1 MNTTV
6 AEPVVLGSEELL
18 NLVATHGT
26 PLFIIDHEKI
36 RENYRTFKTHLP
48 RVQCYYAVKANS
60 DQRIIETLFEEGS
73 SFDVASYNEF
83 MQVYQYIK
91 HFDKKDKKYY
101 VWDKII
107 FSNTIKDSSTLAK
120 IRQFKPLMTFD
131 NSAELT
137 KIKRFCDTAGLVLR
151 LKVPDIGSQVEMS
164 SKFGAEPGDAQQLI
178 QQAFDMGL
186 TVEGLSF
193 HVGSQCTNF
202 DNYTVAL
209 SIASTILHEARKK
222 GFPLDLIDIGG
233 GFPVPYDNQVPAFTK
248 LAELLNSEF
257 TRLFPADVE
266 ILAEPGR
273 FIVATTATLV
283 SEIIGKAR
291 REGKVYYHINDGVYH
306 TFSGVVYDHWVP
318 NFRALKEGRPE
329 ICAVVGPT
337 CDSFDKIS
345 LSVALPWNLDVG
357 DYLVTENIGAYSIA
371 SSTKFN
377 GFDGAKVLHKNAR
390 EHGAPGSRLGSA
402 NGGPDGNHL
411 G

>member
-1 MNTTV
+1 MV
-6 AEPVVLGSEELL
+6 EQHGS
-18 NLVATHGT
+18 
-26 PLFIIDHEKI
+26 PLCILDHAII
-36 RENYRTFKTHLP
+36 RENYRTFKKHLP

-60 DQRIIETLFEEGS
+60 NQQIIETLFAEGS

-91 HFDKKDKKYY
+91 HFERKEKKYF

-107 FSNTIKDSSTLAK
+107 FSNTIKDRATLGK
-120 IRQFKPLMTFD
+120 IKQYKPLVTFD

-137 KIKRFCDTAGLVLR
+137 KIKHYCDTAGLVLR
-151 LKVPDIGSQVEMS
+151 LKVPDTGSQVEMS

-186 TVEGLSF
+186 KVEGISF

-209 SIASTILHEARKK
+209 AITSTIFHEARSK
-222 GFPLDLIDIGG
+222 GFNLNLLDIGG
-233 GFPVPYDNQVPAFTK
+233 GFPVPYDPQVPQFAK
-248 LAELLNSEF
+248 LASLLNSEF
-257 TRLFPADVE
+257 KRLFPDDIE

-273 FIVATTATLV
+273 FIVATAATLV

-291 REGKVYYHINDGVYH
+291 REGKVFYHINDGVYH
-306 TFSGVVYDHWVP
+306 TFSGVVYDHWIP
-318 NFRALKEGRPE
+318 NFHAFKEGESE

-345 LSVALPWNLDVG
+345 LSVELPWNLEVG
-357 DYLVTENIGAYSIA
+357 DYLYTENIGAYGTA

-377 GFDGAKVLHKNAR
+377 GFDGAKIVHKNLV
-390 EHGAPGSRLGSA
+390 GSS
-402 NGGPDGNHL
+402 
-411 G
+411 